1 MVAPKHGKCGIACL
15 NARDIQNT
23 LHPKPSPSG
32 LSLES
37 RRSFLGPLLGL
48 GSFCVGAPALRAAH
62 SLRSIS
68 PPAPNPLKQRKPVP
82 HAFVLEALAPLSPY
96 TRPMFGCLAVY
107 VKDKIVL
114 ILRDRPT
121 NTSDNGVWFATTR
134 DHHDSLRRE
143 FPNKRSIH
151 VRGKPARSFRPM
163 RRILKRR
170 HSAPAIWSLRVMLG
184 SARCQEHAGP
194 RHRSRKPGGIFETVN
209 GVQHLTEEAR
219 EVMRSGPTH
228 LDARIRDRSAG
239 VLESSFDSWAS
250 K

>member
-1 MVAPKHGKCGIACL
+1 L

-23 LHPKPSPSG
+23 LHPK
-32 LSLES
+32 LH
-37 RRSFLGPLLGL
+37 
-48 GSFCVGAPALRAAH
+48 GAPALRAAH

-114 ILRDRPT
+114 IRDRPT
-121 NTSDNGVWFATTR
+121 NTSDKACC
-134 DHHDSLRRE
+134 SLRPGTIMIACAASS
-143 FPNKRSIH
+143 PNMRSIH
-151 VRGKPARSFRPM
+151 VWGKPDRSFRPM

-170 HSAPAIWSLRVMLG
+170 QSAPAIWSLRVLLG

-194 RHRSRKPGGIFETVN
+194 RHRSRKSDGIFETVN
-209 GVQHLTEEAR
+209 GVQHLPEEAR

-228 LDARIRDRSAG
+228 LHARTRDRSAG
-239 VLESSFDSWAS
+239 ALESSFDRWAS